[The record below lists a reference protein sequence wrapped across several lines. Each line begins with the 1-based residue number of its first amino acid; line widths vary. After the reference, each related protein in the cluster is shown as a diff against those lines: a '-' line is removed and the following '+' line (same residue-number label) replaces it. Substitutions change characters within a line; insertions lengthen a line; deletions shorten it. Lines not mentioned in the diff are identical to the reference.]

1 MTTNKLSELSG
12 EYVDERMEDSFRV
25 ERFAETV
32 RQGRLLLVVSA
43 ILNVLFFASDWRFYG
58 ETHFFVAIPARAVVV
73 AVSLVCLFAFRRCA
87 SPSQAQRVI
96 VAWEVVT
103 ALAVGFLV
111 SSHSDVAIFAVIVLP
126 AIYYLAVPTPF
137 RSKLMSGIGCSIVL
151 LTGFMLPQTPGAT
164 TPGLI
169 LAMVTMNVALA
180 LVVAQGN
187 RLRRLEWSATLS
199 ERRANAELAESR
211 KMLEHIFMAVPI
223 PLVVTQRESGK
234 LIQANHAAICYFGG
248 MPTFGEPH
256 TADSIYIDAAERAAF
271 LALLDKDGRVDS
283 LEVGIRLASGERRD
297 VLLAGSTVDLDGTPC
312 IITGAVDISARK
324 AMEARLENLAT
335 KDPLTQ
341 VANRTQFFAIAEREI
356 SRANRDKP
364 PICVVMIDLDYF
376 KLINDAFGHAAG
388 DLTLQAFAE
397 LCRSLVRDQDHLA
410 RLGGEEFALLLPG
423 CARDEALIVC
433 ERLRVS
439 VENMRVDGA
448 PASLRVTVSVGIS
461 EVALDENNI
470 LPALARADL
479 ALYGAKMRGRNKV
492 VDANHEDLADC
503 GEVPQPRALLVAV

>member
-1 MTTNKLSELSG
+1 MTSNKLSGLTG
-12 EYVDERMEDSFRV
+12 EYVDAGMEESFRV

-32 RQGRLLLVVSA
+32 RQGRLLLVVST
-43 ILNVLFFASDWRFYG
+43 ILNMLFFVSDWRFYG
-58 ETHFFVAIPARAVVV
+58 EAHFFVAIPARAVVV
-73 AVSLVCLFAFRRCA
+73 AVSLACLFALRRCVT
-87 SPSQAQRVI
+87 PSQAQRVI
-96 VAWEVVT
+96 VTWEFVT

-137 RSKLMSGIGCSIVL
+137 TSKLMSGIGCSIVL
-151 LTGFMLPQTPGAT
+151 LSGFMLPQQPGTT

-180 LVVAQGN
+180 LVVVQGN

-211 KMLEHIFMAVPI
+211 RMLERIFMAVPT

-248 MPTFGEPH
+248 IPTIGEPH
-256 TADSIYIDAAERAAF
+256 GAGSIYVDVAERATF
-271 LALLDKDGRVDS
+271 LARLDEDGHVDS
-283 LEVGIRLASGERRD
+283 LEVGIRLANGERRD
-297 VLLAGSTVDLDGTPC
+297 VLLAGSTIDLDGTAC

-341 VANRTQFFAIAEREI
+341 VANRTQFFTIAEQEI
-356 SRANRDKP
+356 ARTQRDKS

-388 DLTLQAFAE
+388 DLTLQAFAV
-397 LCRSLVRDQDHLA
+397 LCRAVVREEDHLA

-423 CARDEALIVC
+423 AGRTEALVVC
-433 ERLRVS
+433 ERLRVA
-439 VENMRVDGA
+439 VENMRVGGA
-448 PASLRVTVSVGIS
+448 PASLCVTISVGVS
-461 EVALDENNI
+461 EVDVDENDI

-492 VDANHEDLADC
+492 VDADHDGLANC
-503 GEVPQPRALLVAV
+503 VEIQRPRAIAAV

>member
-1 MTTNKLSELSG
+1 MTSNKLSELSG
-12 EYVDERMEDSFRV
+12 EYIDAGMEESFRV
-25 ERFAETV
+25 ERFAETA

-43 ILNVLFFASDWRFYG
+43 ILNTLFFVSDWRFYG
-58 ETHFFVAIPARAVVV
+58 EAHFFVAIPARAVVV
-73 AVSLVCLFAFRRCA
+73 AVSLACLFALRRCV

-96 VAWEVVT
+96 VTWEVVT

-137 RSKLMSGIGCSIVL
+137 RSKLTSGIGCSVVL
-151 LTGFMLPQTPGAT
+151 LTGFMLPQGSGST

-169 LAMVTMNVALA
+169 LAMLTMNVALA
-180 LVVAQGN
+180 LVVVQGN

-211 KMLEHIFMAVPI
+211 MMLEHIFMAVPI
-223 PLVVTQRESGK
+223 PLVVTERESGK

-248 MPTFGEPH
+248 MPTIGAPH
-256 TADSIYIDAAERAAF
+256 GADSIYIDAAERAAF
-271 LALLDKDGRVDS
+271 LALLDKEGHVDS
-283 LEVGIRLASGERRD
+283 LEVGIRLANGERRD
-297 VLLAGSTVDLDGTPC
+297 VLLAGSMVDLDGTAC
-312 IITGAVDISARK
+312 IVAGAVDISARK

-341 VANRTQFFAIAEREI
+341 VANRTQFFTIAEQEI
-356 SRANRDKP
+356 TRTHRGQS

-397 LCRSLVRDQDHLA
+397 LCRTVVREQDHMA

-423 CARDEALIVC
+423 CDRAEALTVC
-433 ERLRVS
+433 ERLRVA

-448 PASLRVTVSVGIS
+448 PASLRVTISVGIS
-461 EVALDENNI
+461 EVGVEENDI

-492 VDANHEDLADC
+492 VDANNEDLADC
-503 GEVPQPRALLVAV
+503 VEIHRPRALVAV